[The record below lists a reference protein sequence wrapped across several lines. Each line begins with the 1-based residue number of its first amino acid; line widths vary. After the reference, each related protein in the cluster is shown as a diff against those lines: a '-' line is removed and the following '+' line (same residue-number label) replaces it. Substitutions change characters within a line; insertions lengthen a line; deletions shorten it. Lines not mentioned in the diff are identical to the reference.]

1 MQNQTRKTVKWQP
14 MVNCTQ
20 WWVGVHTLCRHHPWG
35 CWVCSY
41 RIELSW
47 FVWRTDAYSECPDK
61 CCSLFLLQFKDCL
74 GHALINSQHEV
85 RLPEVSNYSNW
96 RGMNLSSHG
105 IVLNRRQWYFNSG
118 WTKVRISHPLL
129 CPSSPVFSFM
139 HFVDWFGRLFYCWCH
154 PSVKPTEHA
163 GPSLHHWGGWIPQ
176 PAYLHTLHIFFG
188 KG

>member
-1 MQNQTRKTVKWQP
+1 MWLICDHSLYSSARSSLPTYAKSNKENSEVAANGELHAVVGWSAYIVSTSSMVVGCTRTEL
-14 MVNCTQ
+14 NC
-20 WWVGVHTLCRHHPWG
+20 H
-35 CWVCSY
+35 
-41 RIELSW
+41 W

-105 IVLNRRQWYFNSG
+105 IVLNRRLWYFNWG

-154 PSVKPTEHA
+154 PSV
-163 GPSLHHWGGWIPQ
+163 
-176 PAYLHTLHIFFG
+176 
-188 KG
+188 